1 MAALLTRMSRR
12 PKACS
17 ACSTAC
23 AAAPASA
30 TSATKVDTCAPG
42 TRFAIVSV
50 VRASASAL
58 ASTSTAI
65 PPSAQMVSPVAAP
78 MPQPPPVISATLPST
93 RFILCRSDG
102 IDRLLEPVGEVHL
115 RPFLRLHIAVE
126 QHAGGAHALPVGR
139 ERRRLRAVLQR
150 GRRFVEETPGHHDRA
165 VGRKQLLVLVV
176 LDRSHAFLQRRI
188 LNGEA
193 EDAAVGAL
201 LLLRTAIDEI
211 VVVLVG
217 QRTERAGL
225 VGTMDAF
232 ALLHVMAF
240 LGGQRFARMEVD
252 TPGPAIVIVDRHP
265 DVAAERM
272 VAERRDQREPRKQP
286 MRDAPVVRVG
296 LAVADAVQRQAEQ
309 CVIWFEE

>member
-17 ACSTAC
+17 TCSTAC

-58 ASTSTAI
+58 ESTSTAI

-78 MPQPPPVISATLPST
+78 MPEPPPVISASLPSA
-93 RFILCRSDG
+93 RFLLSVRLG
-102 IDRLLEPVGEVHL
+102 RLLAPVGDVHL

-126 QHAGGAHALPVGR
+126 QHAGGAHALPVSR

-176 LDRSHAFLQRRI
+176 LDRSHAFLQRRV
-188 LNGEA
+188 LNGEP

-217 QRTERAGL
+217 QRAERAGL

-252 TPGPAIVIVDRHP
+252 APGPAIVIVDWHP

-286 MRDAPVVRVG
+286 LRDAPVV
-296 LAVADAVQRQAEQ
+296 
-309 CVIWFEE
+309 